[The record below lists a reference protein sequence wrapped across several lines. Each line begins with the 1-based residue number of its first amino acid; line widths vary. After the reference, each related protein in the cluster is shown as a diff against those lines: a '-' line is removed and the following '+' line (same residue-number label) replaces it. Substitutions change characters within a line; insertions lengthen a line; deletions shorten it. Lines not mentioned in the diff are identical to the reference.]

1 MLLLLLLLLLLLAT
15 KVTSVEVVGTFC
27 WFDSVGISLG
37 WFNGVGATV
46 GATVGGF
53 AAGGLFA
60 GINTNE
66 GNGFDANFDKFG
78 AGVVMISPKVTEQ
91 E

>member
-46 GATVGGF
+46 GGF

-60 GINTNE
+60 GNTNTKSE
-66 GNGFDANFDKFG
+66 RVWQFHQKSVNRSNHLL
-78 AGVVMISPKVTEQ
+78 
-91 E
+91 